1 MADIFD
7 EIEEELKQDR
17 LNSLWAKYGKYLVGF
32 AVAIVAL
39 VAGFQGYKSWQK
51 NTIETAAD
59 NYHQAL
65 MSDQP
70 ASRLAEV
77 RPELSAGYQMLAG
90 FRQAE
95 KLASQGNMAE
105 AEQVYLALSTDSSID
120 SLYQDIALLLSVM
133 TGAQTASTGEL
144 RQRLE
149 PLISSANVLQGL
161 ALEQAAALDIRD
173 NDMASARAR
182 LEQIGELTEISGNL
196 RMRAEQLLDIL
207 GQ

>member
-7 EIEEELKQDR
+7 EIEEELKQDK
-17 LNSLWAKYGKYLVGF
+17 LNSLWAKYGKYLIGL
-32 AVAIVAL
+32 AVAIVAM
-39 VAGFQGYKSWQK
+39 VAGYQGYGSWQK
-51 NTIETAAD
+51 NTIETAA
-59 NYHQAL
+59 NSYHQAL
-65 MSDQP
+65 TSDQP
-70 ASRLAEV
+70 AARLAEI

-95 KLASQGNMAE
+95 KLASEGKMAE
-105 AEQVYLALSTDSSID
+105 AEQVYLALSADSTID
-120 SLYQDIALLLSVM
+120 RLYQDVALLLSVM
-133 TGAQTASTGEL
+133 TGAQTQNTTQL
-144 RQRLE
+144 KQRLE
-149 PLISSANVLQGL
+149 PLLGSANVLQGL

-182 LEQIGELTEISGNL
+182 LEQIGQLTEISGNL

>member
-1 MADIFD
+1 
-7 EIEEELKQDR
+7 
-17 LNSLWAKYGKYLVGF
+17 
-32 AVAIVAL
+32 
-39 VAGFQGYKSWQK
+39 
-51 NTIETAAD
+51 
-59 NYHQAL
+59 
-65 MSDQP
+65 
-70 ASRLAEV
+70 
-77 RPELSAGYQMLAG
+77 
-90 FRQAE
+90 
-95 KLASQGNMAE
+95 NMAE